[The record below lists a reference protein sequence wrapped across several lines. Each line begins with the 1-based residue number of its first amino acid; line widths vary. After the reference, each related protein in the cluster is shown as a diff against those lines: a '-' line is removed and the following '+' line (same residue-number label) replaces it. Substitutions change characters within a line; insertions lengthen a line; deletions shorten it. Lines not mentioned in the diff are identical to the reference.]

1 MFSFF
6 GGVYYVPYIE
16 LTAVAFSGVPEASSM
31 TWLPLCFTLDG
42 GCSTTTITTITF
54 PAPHSNCKTDLFYT
68 FGFLTCR
75 RSTRCCSSAGF
86 QRSFFCYQPTIWKDC
101 CRWHVVSA
109 SGDHEQGVDLLVVHQ
124 HTLRPHGSGAYH
136 PTPHPY
142 GILRERCRWLSI
154 LHDSKP
160 TSTCRRPP
168 IIVCLLGGSIAIPL
182 AAVVGNEVRPSKTQ
196 LFWKEDAMF

>member
-1 MFSFF
+1 
-6 GGVYYVPYIE
+6 
-16 LTAVAFSGVPEASSM
+16 M

-160 TSTCRRPP
+160 TSTCRRRNYRVLIGWFNRHPA
-168 IIVCLLGGSIAIPL
+168 GSRRGQRGAAIQ
-182 AAVVGNEVRPSKTQ
+182 TQ
-196 LFWKEDAMF
+196 LFERKMLCFSRRWCDCDNIWTSNWICVTTPDIDWHFL